1 MHKLRIMTMLLAFSL
16 LKSTWAHANVDEL
29 VATNQRIEQQLSV
42 IAELLNVRKKID
54 QGDQDWL
61 TLKSIWQPEFDIIDS
76 LRVGINTSRL
86 FEAIPAGQKK
96 SMATMTAHHNL
107 YIASQLC
114 QHNLSA
120 LRLYRNACRDISIK
134 RAIQMQYQYSEQ
146 GCQQLQELSE
156 QYLQQSQNKQIK

>member
-16 LKSTWAHANVDEL
+16 LKSTLAHANVDEL

-76 LRVGINTSRL
+76 LRVGINTSRF
-86 FEAIPAGQKK
+86 FEAIPAGQK
-96 SMATMTAHHNL
+96 NPWL
-107 YIASQLC
+107 P
-114 QHNLSA
+114 
-120 LRLYRNACRDISIK
+120 
-134 RAIQMQYQYSEQ
+134 
-146 GCQQLQELSE
+146 
-156 QYLQQSQNKQIK
+156 